1 MIYSNIINAT
11 KNFISFIGISVLFS
25 VLFWPFYNALF
36 KKGVKKVEK
45 LKLCLPYSIHIFA
58 NFKKLFSHYFFS
70 FLKFKTLLI
79 SMYQTREWSV
89 KNKSLTASERVV
101 RTKGLIASCWRRF
114 HNFSQLIV
122 YFFLFAKQTLSLL
135 LLSSSCE
142 QIFLTCVTSRSDGKV
157 HNAFK

>member
-1 MIYSNIINAT
+1 MH
-11 KNFISFIGISVLFS
+11 
-25 VLFWPFYNALF
+25 F

-89 KNKSLTASERVV
+89 KNKTLTVSERVV
-101 RTKGLIASCWRRF
+101 GTKGL
-114 HNFSQLIV
+114 
-122 YFFLFAKQTLSLL
+122 LSILL
-135 LLSSSCE
+135 EKIS
-142 QIFLTCVTSRSDGKV
+142 
-157 HNAFK
+157 

>member
-1 MIYSNIINAT
+1 MLP
-11 KNFISFIGISVLFS
+11 KFLFFILCSI
-25 VLFWPFYNALF
+25 FYLIMHF

-89 KNKSLTASERVV
+89 KNKTLTVSERRVG
-101 RTKGLIASCWRRF
+101 TKGLIASCWRRF

-122 YFFLFAKQTLSLL
+122 YFFLFAKQTLSALIIKFL
-135 LLSSSCE
+135 RTNLSNMCH
-142 QIFLTCVTSRSDGKV
+142 VTQRWKS
-157 HNAFK
+157 A